1 MYWMSCCCFRMTWF
15 RLVQSAESSL
25 ITVHYIWP
33 GEKGTKHISH
43 ISYYIHGLAQH
54 CLVQCSMYTVDVHK
68 STHVQ
73 IDEWCILMDHPRLK
87 NLPDFPGRW
96 ANSPGKRE
104 KRRATKSPHPSGEGL
119 LPAGLLAAPGRQIG
133 DAPTLHMS
141 RTARVTAP
149 IMNGH
154 MAHLR
159 HIPIHTTILR
169 QIPGIHHRPMVIHHR
184 PMVTHRQPMDT
195 IHQDMA
201 IHRPMDI
208 RLRAMA
214 ILLLGQAMMPFPHQE
229 QGVVEVALQLCQR
242 YPAMLCPVWIS
253 EFPSKSMWGIY
264 RGIYLGNI
272 WKHDETCVFSFCP
285 QANPR

>member
-1 MYWMSCCCFRMTWF
+1 
-15 RLVQSAESSL
+15 
-25 ITVHYIWP
+25 
-33 GEKGTKHISH
+33 
-43 ISYYIHGLAQH
+43 
-54 CLVQCSMYTVDVHK
+54 
-68 STHVQ
+68 
-73 IDEWCILMDHPRLK
+73 
-87 NLPDFPGRW
+87 
-96 ANSPGKRE
+96 
-104 KRRATKSPHPSGEGL
+104 
-119 LPAGLLAAPGRQIG
+119 
-133 DAPTLHMS
+133 MS

-169 QIPGIHHRPMVIHHR
+169 QIPGIHHR